1 MQDDLHLATEAAA
14 GSQAGIP
21 PRSGVVSVSA
31 ETVGQTVGSDPG
43 ALGAG
48 RLVAP
53 PLRGPVEFAL
63 QRLPDAVAFGH
74 VDPSEHAAGSRSEDI
89 RWPLVTRLFRVVL
102 GVLLIHV
109 VGCTGTTEDD
119 GRPSLGE
126 IACALPQREL
136 LRIAHGYD
144 PRRSGELQIV
154 PRPPNYIGLFRS
166 HSGPWD
172 YLQRIPIFFYGPG
185 HVPAV
190 GRVSVPATIADV
202 APTLGAQLNFDL
214 PTPDGSILH
223 QAVRPSAGPPK
234 VIVVVVWDGGGLGP
248 LNRYPEAW
256 PFLRSLIPRG
266 AWFDGT
272 VGSSPSVTPTIHA
285 SLGTGLFPANH
296 GVVDLRMRVRGEIV
310 SATEVG
316 PQYLRKPSLADLY
329 DRALGNRPM
338 VGTVGLDQWHL
349 VMSGRGAL
357 FPGGD
362 RDLAA
367 LTDESQEYAG
377 WHLPEDVA
385 DAFLFPSYL
394 ASFPGL
400 DQSTEA
406 LDVSDGSRDDLWSN
420 EVELSDPRSVLSSP
434 AYSRYQ
440 SAIIQELLTLEGF
453 GEDAVPDLFFTNFKQ
468 IDLVGHRW
476 GMENWQMPAV
486 IGASDAALSELV
498 GFLDREVG
506 EGEWVLALTADHG
519 TTPPPGETGAFLID
533 RTELRKDIQ
542 ARFDQDN
549 DGRNVVEAPRVTEF
563 WMDERE
569 LEDNGFTVRD
579 VGRFV
584 MKYTKAE
591 NARDPSEV
599 PNRRLDDTLFSA
611 AFPSSLLE
619 AGLSCL
625 GH

>member
-1 MQDDLHLATEAAA
+1 
-14 GSQAGIP
+14 
-21 PRSGVVSVSA
+21 
-31 ETVGQTVGSDPG
+31 
-43 ALGAG
+43 
-48 RLVAP
+48 
-53 PLRGPVEFAL
+53 
-63 QRLPDAVAFGH
+63 
-74 VDPSEHAAGSRSEDI
+74 
-89 RWPLVTRLFRVVL
+89 VTRLLRTVL
-102 GVLLIHV
+102 GIVLIHLAA
-109 VGCTGTTEDD
+109 CTGTPEDN
-119 GRPSLGE
+119 GRLSLAE
-126 IACALPQREL
+126 IACALPEREL

-185 HVPAV
+185 HVPAA

-202 APTLGAQLNFDL
+202 APTLGAHLDFDL
-214 PTPDGSILH
+214 PTPDGSVLRE
-223 QAVRPSAGPPK
+223 AVRPDADPPK
-234 VIVVVVWDGGGLGP
+234 VIIVVVWDGGGLGP
-248 LNRYPEAW
+248 LNRYPEVW

-272 VGSSPSVTPTIHA
+272 VGSSPSVTPAIHA
-285 SLGTGLFPANH
+285 SLGTGLFPAHH

-316 PQYLRKPSLADLY
+316 PRYLRKPSLADLY
-329 DRALGNRPM
+329 DRTLGNSPL
-338 VGTVGLDQWHL
+338 VGLVGLDRWHL

-367 LTDESQEYAG
+367 LTDESREYAG

-400 DQSTEA
+400 DQATEA
-406 LDVSDGSRDDLWSN
+406 LDADDGSRDGRWRG

-440 SAIIQELLTLEGF
+440 TAIIKEFLALEGF
-453 GEDAVPDLFFTNFKQ
+453 GQDDVPDLFFTNFKQ
-468 IDLVGHRW
+468 VDLVGHRW

-486 IGASDAALSELV
+486 IGASEAALRDII

-519 TTPPPGETGAFLID
+519 TTPPPGETGAFLMD
-533 RTELRKDIQ
+533 RTELRKDIET
-542 ARFDQDN
+542 RFDRD
-549 DGRNVVEAPRVTEF
+549 DDDRKVVDAPRVTEF
-563 WMDERE
+563 WMNERE
-569 LEDNGFTVRD
+569 LKDNGFTVGD
-579 VGRFV
+579 VGRFL
-584 MKYTKAE
+584 MTYTKGD
-591 NARDPSEV
+591 NARDPSTV
-599 PNRRLDDTLFSA
+599 PPGRRDDTLFSA
-611 AFPSSLLE
+611 AFPSSLLK
-619 AGLSCL
+619 AGLPCL